1 MFFLVELLGYVGAR
15 SVVLTRE
22 VLFKVVIVDFH
33 QLLLAGDA
41 LLVQVRLDLSSSF
54 DREVLDFFELNRFLA
69 LRVVLVG

>member
-15 SVVLTRE
+15 SVVLARE

-41 LLVQVRLDLSSSF
+41 LLVQVRLDLSPSF

-69 LRVVLVG
+69 LRVMLVG